1 MTATTAFN
9 HDSFTFLSELADN
22 NEKDWFNANKKRF
35 KIGIE
40 GPFIALLEALSNRL
54 EDTRRP
60 LSGGKSTIF
69 RMNRDVRFSK
79 DPSPYKTNMSGLLTP
94 SGAKSQ
100 VSALVYMQMDK
111 DGGFAASGYYNL
123 SPKQLGPVRNAMVER
138 AEVFDGVL
146 EALAGAGRAFADY
159 ESLSSMPRGFAQHA
173 EHRHAEHIKRQSLLV
188 REELPKSAWLDGSVL
203 DRVEQLARDTMPL
216 LTFQDP
222 AR

>member
-1 MTATTAFN
+1 MTASTAFN
-9 HDSFTFLSELADN
+9 HDSFAFLSELTDN
-22 NEKDWFNANKKRF
+22 NEKDWFNANKSRF
-35 KIGIE
+35 KNSIE
-40 GPFIALLEALSNRL
+40 APFICLLEALSNRL
-54 EDTRRP
+54 EDARRP

-69 RMNRDVRFSK
+69 RMNRDVRFSEDK
-79 DPSPYKTNMSGLLTP
+79 SPYKTNMSGLITP

-100 VSALVYMQMDK
+100 VSALVYLQLDK

-123 SPKQLGPVRNAMVER
+123 SPKQLGPVRDAMVER
-138 AEVFDGVL
+138 AEVFDDVL
-146 EALAGAGRAFADY
+146 EAVFAAGREFADFQ
-159 ESLSSMPRGFAQHA
+159 SLSSMPRGFSEHA

-203 DRVEQLARDTMPL
+203 HSVEKLARDTMPL